1 MKNFEDHL
9 VERKTIK
16 DEKDWKKTAVAFAG
30 SVPIGLPAVLY
41 IGVRNNGEIETPQP
55 NLDEA
60 QKRFNAQMGKVYPRI
75 ALCPEDH
82 HRERTPSTRHHHT
95 R

>member
-1 MKNFEDHL
+1 MK
-9 VERKTIK
+9 
-16 DEKDWKKTAVAFAG
+16 KDWKKTAVAFAS
-30 SVPIGLPAVLY
+30 SVPNRFARRPVHRG
-41 IGVRNNGEIETPQP
+41 RNNGEIETPQP

-82 HRERTPSTRHHHT
+82 HRERTPSTR
-95 R
+95 